1 LLFALTTKLK
11 KLEYDM
17 SAAKNSVETKTFF
30 AKTLLRKMTFI
41 QSLLVTNGTFKLD
54 YASV

>member
-1 LLFALTTKLK
+1 MLFALTTKLK